1 MATLTEEHKQ
11 YIVQCLAC
19 FDTPS
24 QVAEDVSKEFSVT
37 IDRMQVQK
45 YDPTK
50 AAGRNM
56 SPKLQAI
63 FHATRE
69 AFLKD
74 IGQIPIASQA
84 FRLRSLQR
92 QHDYY
97 MSRKN
102 YVQAA
107 AVLEQAAKEMGGIYT
122 NRVKVAGDEA
132 NPLMVWLQSVSGGS
146 MPIAQDVGD
155 EEGEVIEHDPQPSN
169 QIVPVARPKP
179 QRKKRS
185 FVGRD

>member
-1 MATLTEEHKQ
+1 MATLKDEHKQ
-11 YIVQCLAC
+11 FIVQCLAC

-24 QVAEDVSKEFSVT
+24 QVAEAVAEEFNVKV
-37 IDRMQVQK
+37 DRSQVQK

-50 AAGRNM
+50 AAGKDM
-56 SPKLQAI
+56 SDKLEAI
-63 FHATRE
+63 FYATRE

-97 MSRKN
+97 VSRKN

-107 AVLEQAAKEMGGIYT
+107 AVLEQAAKEVGGIFT
-122 NRVKVAGDEA
+122 NKLKVGGDEG
-132 NPLMVWLQSVSGGS
+132 NPLLVWLQQVSGGS
-146 MPIAQDVGD
+146 MPIVSDV
-155 EEGEVIEHDPQPSN
+155 EGEEPGMLIEHEPQPKPEAK
-169 QIVPVARPKP
+169 PVKKP
-179 QRKKRS
+179 RRLLD
-185 FVGRD
+185 GRD

>member
-102 YVQAA
+102 YVQAQS
-107 AVLEQAAKEMGGIYT
+107 VLEQAAKEVGGMFT
-122 NRVKVAGDEA
+122 NKVKVGSDET
-132 NPLMVWLQSVSGGS
+132 NPFVMWLQQVSGGS
-146 MPIAQDVGD
+146 MPIVQDAEPD
-155 EEGEVIEHDPQPSN
+155 ELVGEVIENPPQPQS
-169 QIVPVARPKP
+169 QKKP
-179 QRKKRS
+179 RRLLD
-185 FVGRD
+185 GRD

>member
-1 MATLTEEHKQ
+1 MATLSEEHKQ

-50 AAGRNM
+50 VAGKNM

-74 IGQIPIASQA
+74 ISQIPIASQA

-102 YVQAA
+102 YVQAQS
-107 AVLEQAAKEMGGIYT
+107 VLEQAAKEVGGIFT
-122 NRVKVAGDEA
+122 NKVKVGSDEA
-132 NPLMVWLQSVSGGS
+132 NPLMLWLQTVSGGS
-146 MPIAQDVGD
+146 LPVVSEVSDD
-155 EEGEVIEHDPQPSN
+155 EGEVIEHEPQPQ
-169 QIVPVARPKP
+169 QIEAPKAP
-179 QRKKRS
+179 TPERKKRRII
-185 FVGRD
+185 GRD